1 MQCNAM
7 QMQRQMAASR
17 RMSKEE
23 ECISGVPYPLTTK
36 ENKQTK
42 IAIEHFKL
50 ENFWRKCTF
59 TSNLRNVQLFKSEK
73 CLAFLCNRKWF
84 SKRDLKGRVYFWS
97 PRSLNNQR
105 KQTNKD
111 YKKTNKQTNVWL
123 FFAIG
128 SDFSAFSLQSEVIFL
143 SGMESEKIVLTIH
156 RNIGDSFHQKV
167 LSSSTMSN

>member
-105 KQTNKD
+105 KQTNND
-111 YKKTNKQTNVWL
+111 YNWVFQAGEFLKKMHFYV
-123 FFAIG
+123 
-128 SDFSAFSLQSEVIFL
+128 QSEKCLAFL
-143 SGMESEKIVLTIH
+143 CNRKW
-156 RNIGDSFHQKV
+156 FF
-167 LSSSTMSN
+167 